1 MKAKASIG
9 NYFLKAALG
18 SFVFFLT
25 YCFFVD
31 IFHPAPTFVISSD
44 DREFRE
50 DVKYSLKIIENS
62 KTGAHLL
69 KELKRTGKTVYIIS
83 GDNSMCVVPKSKM
96 NNAKAAL
103 GIPMGSIIVL
113 GNADNVDF
121 PLYIVLAHEMQH
133 ALDLATGKFINDTT
147 KVRPG
152 VSKLEAS
159 AMDLENA
166 MEREFGYPVRERHD
180 R

>member
-1 MKAKASIG
+1 MKTKESIG
-9 NYFLKAALG
+9 KIFLKHGLAFFVFCLTFNYFVG
-18 SFVFFLT
+18 
-25 YCFFVD
+25 
-31 IFHPAPTFVISSD
+31 IFHPAPTIVISSD

-69 KELKRTGKTVYIIS
+69 KELKRTGKTVFIKE
-83 GDNSMCVVPKSKM
+83 GEHSMCLVNKTKM
-96 NNAKAAL
+96 NNAKVAL
-103 GIPMGSIIVL
+103 GIPVGSTVIL

-133 ALDLATGKFINDTT
+133 ALDLAQGKFINDTT

-152 VSKLEAS
+152 VSKLEES

-180 R
+180 N